1 MFTRARTLFA
11 GVAMKN
17 DEIIP
22 APFSPSDANYPS
34 NSAAVAAAG
43 AEADR
48 DPERC
53 RRRQIELFHPC
64 MNTFDTVLGR
74 EGGWGLGRQMKIL
87 SYMLESQK
95 SFDPLLHFKFVK

>member
-1 MFTRARTLFA
+1 
-11 GVAMKN
+11 MKN

-34 NSAAVAAAG
+34 NSAAAVGAE

-48 DPERC
+48 DPERRR

-74 EGGWGLGRQMKIL
+74 EEGMGIGEREVMNSRFLVAAVHRAARHYQLVG
-87 SYMLESQK
+87 ST
-95 SFDPLLHFKFVK
+95 